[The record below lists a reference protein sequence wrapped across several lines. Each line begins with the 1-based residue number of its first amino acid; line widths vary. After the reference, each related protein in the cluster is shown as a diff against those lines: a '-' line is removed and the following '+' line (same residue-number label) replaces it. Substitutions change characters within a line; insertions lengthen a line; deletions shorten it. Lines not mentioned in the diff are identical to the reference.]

1 MQNLEWPK
9 EMSSENENI
18 EVQKAPEEKS
28 EQGNEKA
35 SSKSNRPNPVRSFL
49 DGTMLT
55 RDIIMKQFPFVI
67 FITLLGV
74 VYIANRYSAEKIVR
88 RSQILQNELKE
99 LRAEQISI
107 TSELM
112 QLSQQSEVF
121 KLVSQYE
128 LGLNESIEPP
138 KTIEV
143 KKEN

>member
-1 MQNLEWPK
+1 VQNLEWLK
-9 EMSSENENI
+9 EMSNDNENI
-18 EVQKAPEEKS
+18 EIKNTPEEKN
-28 EQGNEKA
+28 EQESGQD
-35 SSKSNRPNPVRSFL
+35 SSKSSRPNPVRSFL

-67 FITLLGV
+67 FITLLGII
-74 VYIANRYSAEKIVR
+74 YIANRYSAEKIVR
-88 RSQILQNELKE
+88 KTQIIQNELKE

-112 QLSQQSEVF
+112 QLSQQSEVY
-121 KLVSQYE
+121 KLVSQNE